1 MIKVVV
7 GSFLLLGFI
16 VNAQEFQG
24 KAEYFSKRIIKEKVE
39 VLLNFVP
46 FVRVD
51 AIVHC
56 LAFNRSL
63 NDSD

>member
-39 VLLNFVP
+39 VNK
-46 FVRVD
+46 
-51 AIVHC
+51 A
-56 LAFNRSL
+56 A
-63 NDSD
+63 